1 MKVRSYNQALDVL
14 LSLSNISTPQYMKD
28 TRSCEVYLKRLKWLL
43 DELDNPQDGL
53 RFIHIAG
60 TSGKGSTAII
70 LHEILRSAGYKVGTY
85 TSPYVSSFI
94 ERARVNTKCVH
105 PDDVVTATNVVLPAV
120 ERAMAYSPHGM
131 PSYFEIVFAMM
142 LWHFSKQK
150 CDYIILEAGCGGK
163 YDATNVIPAPLLAII
178 TTVGLDHTELLGKTK
193 RVIASRKGGIF
204 KAGSTAIIGE
214 TDPAVKSV
222 LVKKAKD
229 AGITKII
236 RCPRATKISSS
247 TSGTSFNY
255 LQKSW
260 KTRLIG
266 PHQAQNARLAIEA
279 AKALRISKNSIT
291 TGLKRAALP
300 GRFEIV
306 SSSPTVI
313 LDGAHNHDKVD
324 ALVSTLD
331 KLYAGKNWN
340 VLVAAGANDRKKDM
354 FDRLFARSARIAT
367 TRFTTRHRTAANPG
381 KLAERAIEIKPEA
394 ETGIFAYPTDALRW
408 ILRSA
413 QPEDIVVVTGSLYLI
428 GDVRK
433 KWHPLNKILDK
444 RTPFV

>member
-14 LSLSNISTPQYMKD
+14 LSLSNISTQQYMKD
-28 TRSCEVYLKRLKWLL
+28 SRGCEVYLKRLQWLL
-43 DELDNPQDGL
+43 DELGNPEKGL
-53 RFIHIAG
+53 RYIHIAG
-60 TSGKGSTAII
+60 TSGKGSTAIM

-105 PDDVVTATNVVLPAV
+105 PDDVVEATNVVLPAV

-142 LWHFSKQK
+142 LWHFARQK
-150 CDYIILEAGCGGK
+150 CDFVILEAGCGGK
-163 YDATNVIPAPLLAII
+163 YDATNVIPPPLLAIV

-193 RVIASRKGGIF
+193 RVIAARKGGIF
-204 KAGSTAIIGE
+204 KPGSTAIIGE
-214 TDPAVKSV
+214 PDQAIKNV
-222 LVKKAKD
+222 LVKKAKE
-229 AGITKII
+229 ANVKKII
-236 RCPRATKISSS
+236 RCPKVSKVTVS
-247 TSGTSFNY
+247 TSGTSFSY
-255 LQKSW
+255 QKKSW
-260 KTRLIG
+260 KIKLVG
-266 PHQAQNARLAIEA
+266 SHQAENARIAIEA
-279 AKALRISKNSIT
+279 ARALRIPYGTIA

-306 SSSPTVI
+306 SNNPTVI

-324 ALVSTLD
+324 ALVGTLD

-340 VLVAAGANDRKKDM
+340 VLVAAGANERKADM
-354 FDRLFARSARIAT
+354 FDRLFARSSRIAT

-394 ETGIFAYPTDALRW
+394 ETGIFAYPTDGLRW
-408 ILRSA
+408 ILKTA
-413 QPEDIVVVTGSLYLI
+413 EPDDIVVITGSLYLI

-433 KWHPLNKILDK
+433 KWHPLSKILEK